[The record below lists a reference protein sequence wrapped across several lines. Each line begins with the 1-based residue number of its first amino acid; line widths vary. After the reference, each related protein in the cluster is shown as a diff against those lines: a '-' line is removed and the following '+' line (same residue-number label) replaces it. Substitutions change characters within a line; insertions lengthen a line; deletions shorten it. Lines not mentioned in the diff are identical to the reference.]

1 MNNFE
6 NPNRD
11 HIEWKDKESL
21 SLLSK
26 LKKEI
31 FWNKFDKQR
40 TGWLEKEIKQW
51 LDSLKK
57 NISTLTE
64 KSEKKST
71 IENQYEKENKEIIN
85 QSKSDL
91 HNFLSQIQV
100 SSIDPTY
107 IAHASKWPVES
118 AQTVEVL
125 KIHKELSRISEQKN
139 PLARVAWSIANYLV
153 S

>member
-1 MNNFE
+1 MKDFE
-6 NPNRD
+6 SPNINS
-11 HIEWKDKESL
+11 IEWKDKDSL

-31 FWNKFDKQR
+31 FWNKIDNQKK
-40 TGWLEKEIKQW
+40 WLESQVRKW

-57 NISTLTE
+57 NIANLH
-64 KSEKKST
+64 
-71 IENQYEKENKEIIN
+71 ENKEKKDVVLEKEHEKEDLLN
-85 QSKSDL
+85 KSKSDL
-91 HNFLSQIQV
+91 DGFFKQIQI
-100 SSIDPTY
+100 SSVDPAY

-125 KIHKELSRISEQKN
+125 KIHKELSHAAKQKN
-139 PLARVAWSIANYLV
+139 PLARVAWSIAHYLV